1 MMLECPIIVRDVSQL
16 QTDNEPENIR
26 KVLKAV
32 GESKLPLNK
41 ALINE
46 IKVDLVEKGYDVA
59 VVHAEQA
66 YLAEDVN
73 AEIVRVLTICR
84 HQGRSPEEAALVI
97 DTLSR
102 RG

>member
-1 MMLECPIIVRDVSQL
+1 MP
-16 QTDNEPENIR
+16 TDNELENIN
-26 KVLKAV
+26 KAIKAI

-46 IKVDLVEKGYDVA
+46 IRIDLVEKSYDAA

-66 YLAEDVN
+66 YLAADVN

-84 HQGRSPEEAALVI
+84 RHGLSPEEAAQVL
-97 DTLSR
+97 DSLSKR
-102 RG
+102 E